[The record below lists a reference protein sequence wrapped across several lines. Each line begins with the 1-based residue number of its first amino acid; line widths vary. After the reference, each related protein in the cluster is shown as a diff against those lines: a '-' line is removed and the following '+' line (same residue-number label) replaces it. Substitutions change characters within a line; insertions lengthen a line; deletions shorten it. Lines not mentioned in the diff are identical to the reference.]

1 MASTRRF
8 VCCVPGRSYPACSF
22 EQELSVD
29 VISRSLVLQNALAV
43 VDDDCAAALVLPDGS
58 DRTFFH
64 AWLQYCEQAGWRG
77 HEKTPEELVNALRAA
92 DFFAD
97 CEVCVV
103 PMVVWRNHGVEP
115 SADEL
120 EHMKAQLTAAG
131 DARFGPGEWSL
142 DDNMRQ
148 IPDHF
153 HAHARDTD
161 WFAQRATRPLSRFTG
176 VGGERTE
183 RT

>member
-97 CEVCVV
+97 CEVC
-103 PMVVWRNHGVEP
+103 GLP
-115 SADEL
+115 SRAPC
-120 EHMKAQLTAAG
+120 KARL
-131 DARFGPGEWSL
+131 
-142 DDNMRQ
+142 
-148 IPDHF
+148 
-153 HAHARDTD
+153 RDSTH
-161 WFAQRATRPLSRFTG
+161 PILSCFCCLLHCSPSI
-176 VGGERTE
+176 E
-183 RT
+183 